1 MSKGKKTTK
10 SKKTKATPKHKTP
23 GEWLREAYVTN
34 DPKDGA
40 PKVADIGYVI

>member
-1 MSKGKKTTK
+1 MGKKKTTK
-10 SKKTKATPKHKTP
+10 SKKAKVTSKHKTP
-23 GEWLREAYVTN
+23 VEWLRKAYIDN

>member
-1 MSKGKKTTK
+1 MSKKKTTK
-10 SKKTKATPKHKTP
+10 LKKAKKATPKHKTP